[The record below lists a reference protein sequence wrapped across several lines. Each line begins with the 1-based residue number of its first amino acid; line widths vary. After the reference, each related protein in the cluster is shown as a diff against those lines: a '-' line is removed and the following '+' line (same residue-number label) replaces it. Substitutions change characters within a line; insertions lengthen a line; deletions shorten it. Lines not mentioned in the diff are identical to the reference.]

1 MPYESFPPFAIIVG
15 AITAM
20 GGVHYAVQMLYEGK
34 PKPVGQD
41 NFDRLMKY
49 RDERVRAEAKVRDDS
64 LGSTER
70 RRPPVAIP
78 SRGRG
83 RSDLGFL
90 FVSAR
95 ASDHLARSLSLSV
108 VDASRHLDAHGADDA
123 RPLSLDS
130 SEREAGVVMRGGAKK
145 RGRSDGPSPERSRR
159 RPRARREGSPAADPR
174 AL

>member
-70 RRPPVAIP
+70 RRPPVAP
-78 SRGRG
+78 RREAV

-95 ASDHLARSLSLSV
+95 ASDHLALSLSLC
-108 VDASRHLDAHGADDA
+108 
-123 RPLSLDS
+123 
-130 SEREAGVVMRGGAKK
+130 
-145 RGRSDGPSPERSRR
+145 RR
-159 RPRARREGSPAADPR
+159 RFTSSRCARC
-174 AL
+174 

>member
-20 GGVHYAVQMLYEGK
+20 VYEGK

-70 RRPPVAIP
+70 RRPPSP
-78 SRGRG
+78 SR
-83 RSDLGFL
+83 
-90 FVSAR
+90 
-95 ASDHLARSLSLSV
+95 
-108 VDASRHLDAHGADDA
+108 
-123 RPLSLDS
+123 
-130 SEREAGVVMRGGAKK
+130 REAVGGQI
-145 RGRSDGPSPERSRR
+145 
-159 RPRARREGSPAADPR
+159 
-174 AL
+174 

>member
-95 ASDHLARSLSLSV
+95 ASDHLALSLSLSSTLHV
-108 VDASRHLDAHGADDA
+108 ISMRTVLTTRV
-123 RPLSLDS
+123 LSLS
-130 SEREAGVVMRGGAKK
+130 TPQSAK
-145 RGRSDGPSPERSRR
+145 PV
-159 RPRARREGSPAADPR
+159 
-174 AL
+174 L

>member
-49 RDERVRAEAKVRDDS
+49 RDERVRAEAK
-64 LGSTER
+64 
-70 RRPPVAIP
+70 
-78 SRGRG
+78 
-83 RSDLGFL
+83 
-90 FVSAR
+90 
-95 ASDHLARSLSLSV
+95 
-108 VDASRHLDAHGADDA
+108 
-123 RPLSLDS
+123 
-130 SEREAGVVMRGGAKK
+130 REAGVVMRGGAKK
-145 RGRSDGPSPERSRR
+145 RGRGDGPSPERSRR

>member
-1 MPYESFPPFAIIVG
+1 MPYESFPQFAIIVG

-70 RRPPVAIP
+70 RRPPSP
-78 SRGRG
+78 SR
-83 RSDLGFL
+83 
-90 FVSAR
+90 
-95 ASDHLARSLSLSV
+95 
-108 VDASRHLDAHGADDA
+108 
-123 RPLSLDS
+123 
-130 SEREAGVVMRGGAKK
+130 REAVGGQI
-145 RGRSDGPSPERSRR
+145 
-159 RPRARREGSPAADPR
+159 
-174 AL
+174 

>member
-70 RRPPVAIP
+70 RRPPVAP
-78 SRGRG
+78 RREAAV
-83 RSDLGFL
+83 RFR
-90 FVSAR
+90 VSFRLRPRFRPPR
-95 ASDHLARSLSLSV
+95 ALSLSLSSTLHV
-108 VDASRHLDAHGADDA
+108 ISMRTVLTTRV
-123 RPLSLDS
+123 LSLS
-130 SEREAGVVMRGGAKK
+130 TPQSAK
-145 RGRSDGPSPERSRR
+145 PV
-159 RPRARREGSPAADPR
+159 
-174 AL
+174 L

>member
-70 RRPPVAIP
+70 RRPPVAP
-78 SRGRG
+78 R
-83 RSDLGFL
+83 
-90 FVSAR
+90 
-95 ASDHLARSLSLSV
+95 
-108 VDASRHLDAHGADDA
+108 
-123 RPLSLDS
+123 
-130 SEREAGVVMRGGAKK
+130 REAVGGQI
-145 RGRSDGPSPERSRR
+145 
-159 RPRARREGSPAADPR
+159 
-174 AL
+174 